1 MHLVE
6 DQANDSKKLTNVD
19 DSKNEKKNHYS
30 KKVKIVDDS
39 KILSKN
45 LESKKVKTN
54 QVLIVLTKLYR
65 LVRT

>member
-1 MHLVE
+1 MLHLVE

-45 LESKKVKTN
+45 LESKKVKN
-54 QVLIVLTKLYR
+54 
-65 LVRT
+65 